1 MDNSGTEVFYI
12 VLLGFVL
19 MLLMGSFMVTMVIVH
34 RQKQLQNQ
42 QKLAAVRAE
51 YEKTIINAEKE
62 IRENTLTN
70 VGRELHDNIG
80 QLLSLAKMNLA
91 SSKPEKVSEGK
102 SMLNQIIKEVRTL
115 SKSLNLDWVE
125 SITLENF
132 IQNELE
138 KLESAGFCKTVFDKN
153 GEEVQLD
160 KDKKIILIRTIQE
173 CLNNAIKHAN
183 PQAISFHMATN
194 KDQFVI
200 YMRDDGV
207 GFDTSED
214 SSGSGMYNLKN
225 RMTAI
230 GGVFEIESEPGNG
243 TEIKLSLPIS
253 NP

>member
-1 MDNSGTEVFYI
+1 M
-12 VLLGFVL
+12 
-19 MLLMGSFMVTMVIVH
+19 
-34 RQKQLQNQ
+34 
-42 QKLAAVRAE
+42 
-51 YEKTIINAEKE
+51 
-62 IRENTLTN
+62 N
-70 VGRELHDNIG
+70 VGRYFYIRSFSPSYVNVIYRKLYKFLSRKVDFEVPDIEEL
-80 QLLSLAKMNLA
+80 
-91 SSKPEKVSEGK
+91 K
-102 SMLNQIIKEVRTL
+102 S
-115 SKSLNLDWVE
+115 
-125 SITLENF
+125 
-132 IQNELE
+132 
-138 KLESAGFCKTVFDKN
+138 
-153 GEEVQLD
+153 LD

>member
-19 MLLMGSFMVTMVIVH
+19 MLLMGSFIVTMVIIH

-62 IRENTLTN
+62 IRENTLTQ

-102 SMLNQIIKEVRTL
+102 SMLNQIIKEVRAL

-125 SITLENF
+125 SITLEDF
-132 IQNELE
+132 IQNELA
-138 KLESAGFCKTVFDKN
+138 KLESAAFCQTQFEKK
-153 GEEVQLD
+153 GEEIPLD

-173 CLNNAIKHAN
+173 CLNNAIKHAK
-183 PQAISFHMATN
+183 AHTISFGMYTHSG
-194 KDQFVI
+194 QFI
-200 YMRDDGV
+200 ISMKDDGV
-207 GFDTSED
+207 GFDTSQVR
-214 SSGSGMYNLKN
+214 SGSGMYNLKS
-225 RMTAI
+225 RMNAI
-230 GGVFEIESEPGNG
+230 GGEFALQSELGKG
-243 TEIKLSLPIS
+243 TEIKLSLPI
-253 NP
+253 